1 MGHNEKMG
9 QKISSGAAVSTVL
22 ALTIA
27 LSLPQHAQTA
37 TAAPSSGPPG
47 SGSISKLAKAEEN
60 ALTEAAHTGEPVEV
74 LPQRTETSQV
84 FANPSG
90 TFTRDSYAMP
100 QWTRQ
105 GHKLV
110 DIDTGLVFESG
121 GRIKTKATEI
131 GVSFSGGG
139 NDALVTVVRDGRSLS
154 LKWPTELPKPT
165 VSEDTATYPEVL
177 PGVDLKLKAD
187 NSGFSH
193 LLVVKSAEAA
203 ANPQL
208 RSIGLGLATDG
219 LDVATDGDGNLAA
232 VNPADQRVFVAPA
245 PRMWDSSTTAPPA
258 AVRAD
263 IPPDGGRHRAASS
276 SPATGPANRSY
287 PSRSPTVG

>member
-1 MGHNEKMG
+1 MG

-219 LDVATDGDGNLAA
+219 LDVAMVTATW
-232 VNPADQRVFVAPA
+232 PPSIPPTREC
-245 PRMWDSSTTAPPA
+245 SSLPHHACGT
-258 AVRAD
+258 AVRPLLR
-263 IPPDGGRHRAASS
+263 PPFAQTYRQTGGRHRAASS